1 MYHKLLIA
9 LCTLSMLTAC
19 GGSDNDGDPSRMILN
34 PPEDLNSGDDDTE
47 DGTDDEDE
55 DTDGEGEEQPP
66 VEWVLQT
73 FETDSAVDA
82 WQFECVSADCNASAT
97 FAHNADEQTL
107 DVTPEWTQDGE
118 QLEVFTA
125 IDPEIADMT
134 EGSLFVHLYV
144 PSAYTEAGS
153 MITQVFLK
161 DASDRKGYIG
171 YTTVEAGWNK
181 FSADNL
187 ASGTGIDGDHGDFG
201 YHNEGFNLQN
211 INTIGLQFEADAGL
225 VGVNATLQIDDVVLS
240 PDPIT
245 VDEKEASEDPSALD
259 PLPAGDES
267 FTFTTGVDGWTN
279 DDSSGS
285 AISHDATAEAL
296 VLEPDWA
303 NADTGGSRPKAM
315 GVTTNDISE
324 ATIRFVVTLTQAQID
339 DGLQIQPYIQ
349 QNSGS
354 YSQEFGGFISDLSA
368 GDNELSWTA
377 PELENAQRFGIQI
390 VGTATDSTDDVVL
403 IKQVEIDLP

>member
-9 LCTLSMLTAC
+9 PCTLSMLTAC

-34 PPEDLNSGDDDTE
+34 PPEDLNSGDEDTE
-47 DGTDDEDE
+47 GGTDDEDE

-82 WQFECVSADCNASAT
+82 WQFECVSTDCNATAT

-107 DVTPEWTQDGE
+107 NVTPEWTQSGE
-118 QLEVFTA
+118 QLEVFMP

-144 PSAYTEAGS
+144 PSAYTDAGS

-171 YTTVEAGWNK
+171 YTTAAAGWNA
-181 FSADNL
+181 FSFEGL
-187 ASGTGIDGDHGDFG
+187 TSGTDGTYGDFG
-201 YHNEGFNLQN
+201 FHSDGFNLQN
-211 INTIGLQFEADAGL
+211 INAIGLQFQADAGL

-240 PDPIT
+240 PEPIM
-245 VDEKEASEDPSALD
+245 VDEKVVGEEPASLD
-259 PLPAGDES
+259 PLSTGDES
-267 FTFTTGVDGWTN
+267 FTFATDEEGWSNDGSTGSVV
-279 DDSSGS
+279 
-285 AISHDATAEAL
+285 SHDVTAEAL
-296 VLEPDWA
+296 VLDPDWV
-303 NADTGGSRPKAM
+303 NADEGGNRPKAM